1 MSNPLTDVLPGRVRL
16 YAYAVA
22 FVLSA
27 AVTAYEAANGDWRAA
42 VLPFLTTLTS
52 ALSASNVSR

>member
-1 MSNPLTDVLPGRVRL
+1 MSNPLTNALPAKYRKA
-16 YAYAVA
+16 AYAVA

-52 ALSASNVSR
+52 ALSASNVR